1 MGSYLDVSND
11 TYLQAYQSAI
21 QRNLHLGIY
30 LFNVGTESI
39 KTMFSATRLYINSS
53 HTTVCKL
60 SSTQFLR
67 PTKDL
72 QPTWPRQPRKSTGT
86 NTAPGFESKQKSASQ
101 IPFKQC
107 NSKVSL
113 GETKDKHQRKKE
125 LTDSVGIL
133 QVSYVLLLTSC
144 HTDAGCELPAVG
156 DSGRVCSVSTH
167 ASAVASVADFH
178 GWPKVGAH
186 T

>member
-1 MGSYLDVSND
+1 MTALGSYLDAGGTSND

-72 QPTWPRQPRKSTGT
+72 QPTRPRQPRKSTGT

-107 NSKVSL
+107 NSKVSRN
-113 GETKDKHQRKKE
+113 KR
-125 LTDSVGIL
+125 
-133 QVSYVLLLTSC
+133 
-144 HTDAGCELPAVG
+144 
-156 DSGRVCSVSTH
+156 
-167 ASAVASVADFH
+167 
-178 GWPKVGAH
+178 
-186 T
+186 